1 MRPKL
6 VSLAVWVS
14 SRSALPSAAEG
25 VSCRLF
31 MSYRETAVFVS
42 KRKAGAVYLG
52 FILSNGYFSNGK
64 VAVELKRILQRVV
77 GQLYA
82 VAVGIAESFACAAV
96 AT

>member
-1 MRPKL
+1 MRLKL

-14 SRSALPSAAEG
+14 SRSALSSAAEG

-42 KRKAGAVYLG
+42 KEKAGAVYLG
-52 FILSNGYFSNGK
+52 FILSNGSFLYGQI
-64 VAVELKRILQRVV
+64 AVELKRILERVV
-77 GQLYA
+77 GKLYA
-82 VAVGIAESFACAAV
+82 VAVSIAESPACAAV